1 MGQWVKT
8 EQAYKGWYNP
18 IEPSL
23 YSVVHHVHRR
33 QLTVQYPRAILR
45 THMPV
50 GKALTNV
57 LYPPACLLC
66 HGRLSS
72 PEEVLC
78 GNCVKA
84 MPRSEPPVCV
94 RCGVGIPGAFDA
106 LMPCA
111 TCRKKPPAFEQA
123 RAPWRY
129 AGAVQE
135 AIQQFKYRRRWRIG
149 RWLAEEMARVA
160 RSSFPLDE
168 EVFVASV
175 PLHWIK
181 RRLNGFNPAEDLARV
196 VAHAL
201 EKPYDPR
208 ALRRIRW
215 TPTQTRLSSA
225 QRIRNVRGAFA
236 SNHHRS
242 IRNRTVLLI
251 DDVLTSGATAN
262 ACAAALKEAGAG
274 RVLILT
280 AARTPLLG

>member
-1 MGQWVKT
+1 MT
-8 EQAYKGWYNP
+8 ASSQAVIVWRYM
-18 IEPSL
+18 SL
-23 YSVVHHVHRR
+23 HN
-33 QLTVQYPRAILR
+33 IL
-45 THMPV
+45 
-50 GKALTNV
+50 ANL

-66 HGRLSS
+66 HAPTPTAWGTQALG
-72 PEEVLC
+72 VGLIC
-78 GNCVKA
+78 GTCVKA

-94 RCGVGIPGAFDA
+94 QCGLGLPGAFDA
-106 LMPCA
+106 VMPCA
-111 TCRKKPPAFEQA
+111 TCRKNPPTFEQA

-129 AGAVQE
+129 AGPVQE
-135 AIQQFKYRRRWRIG
+135 AIRQFKYHRRWRIG
-149 RWLAEEMARVA
+149 KWLAEEMARVA

-168 EVFVASV
+168 EALVASV

-181 RRLNGFNPAEDLARV
+181 RRLKGFNPAEDLARV
-196 VAHAL
+196 VAHTL

-236 SNHHRS
+236 SNDRS

-262 ACAAALKEAGAG
+262 ACAAALKEAGAR

-280 AARTPLLG
+280 AARTPRAS